1 MTSEDSM
8 NDLDSMNVR
17 NKILIG
23 IAIVAV
29 IGGATALTVTQ
40 RRDRGVPV
48 RFDVVARR
56 DLVETVTSSGNI
68 RAGRV
73 VDISSDVSAR
83 VTELLIDEGDDVVVD
98 QLLLR
103 LDPTQFAASV
113 SRTEASLNQARA
125 QVRQQEASL
134 QRATRDFQRLSDL
147 FTRDSLLIAR
157 QLLDDADTDVELA
170 SRSLESARFGVDQA
184 IASLD
189 EANERLSKTIF
200 RAPIA
205 GKVTRLNIEEGETVI
220 VGTMNNPGSLVLTI
234 SELSRVEAVLE
245 VDETDVPYIA
255 VGDSTILELDAF
267 PNRLFS
273 GVVTEIGNSAIRP
286 PSSSAGSGQAAA
298 IDFEVVITMDNP
310 PGGIRPDL
318 SVTADIITA
327 TRKNSL
333 SVPIIALTVR
343 PEGDGAGA
351 MPNEVG
357 DDEERTR
364 GPLARQQRDDVEGVF
379 VVQDGQVR
387 FAPVEV
393 GITGQEHFEVLTG
406 VNQGDTIVAG
416 PYQQIRELS
425 NGDRVQESDGSSATP
440 RSGLFG
446 NG

>member
-1 MTSEDSM
+1 M
-8 NDLDSMNVR
+8 NAR

-23 IAIVAV
+23 IAMVAV
-29 IGGATALTVTQ
+29 IGGATALTITQ
-40 RRDRGVPV
+40 RRDRGVAV
-48 RFDVVARR
+48 RLDVVARR
-56 DLVETVTSSGNI
+56 DLVETVTASGNI

-83 VTELLIDEGDDVVVD
+83 VTELLIDEGDDVVLD

-103 LDPTQFAASV
+103 LDPTQFEASV

-125 QVRQQEASL
+125 QVRQQEATL

-147 FTRDSLLIAR
+147 FTRDSLLVAR
-157 QLLDDADTDVELA
+157 QLLDDADTDMELA

-184 IASLD
+184 VASLD
-189 EANERLSKTIF
+189 EANERLSKTVF

-234 SELSRVEAVLE
+234 SELSRAEAVLE

-267 PNRLFS
+267 PNRLFG

-286 PSSSAGSGQAAA
+286 PAASAGSGQAAA
-298 IDFEVVITMDNP
+298 IDFEVVITMDDP

-327 TRKNSL
+327 TTKSSL

-343 PEGDGAGA
+343 PEEDGAGP
-351 MPNEVG
+351 MPNEVVE
-357 DDEERTR
+357 DDERTR
-364 GPLARQQRDDVEGVF
+364 GPLARQEREDVEGVF

-393 GITGQEHFEVLTG
+393 GITGQEHFEVLMG

-425 NGDRVQESDGSSATP
+425 NGDRVQEQAENGGS
-440 RSGLFG
+440 
-446 NG
+446 